1 MAILHS
7 GAGKYSEIGDDDYR
21 AYLIT
26 RNQEPI
32 VYHSQDILF
41 KRLQVHVRSAL
52 SRIDRFLYWIGETI
66 IKSQHRRLQR
76 EMMMRGIFDQ
86 YARFGRADD
95 GGKDRRPSKQGG
107 LHEGT

>member
-7 GAGKYSEIGDDDYR
+7 GVGKYREFNDDDYR

-32 VYHSQDILF
+32 VYHSQDMQL

-52 SRIDRFLYWIGETI
+52 NRLDRFLHWMSGVI
-66 IKSQHRRLQR
+66 IKSQHRKIQR
-76 EMMMRGIFDQ
+76 ELTMHGIDQ
-86 YARFGRADD
+86 YDAPYDRDQDIARN
-95 GGKDRRPSKQGG
+95 DRRRI
-107 LHEGT
+107 ER

>member
-7 GAGKYSEIGDDDYR
+7 GAGKYRELNDDDYR

-32 VYHSQDILF
+32 VYHSHDVQF

-52 SRIDRFLYWIGETI
+52 NCIDRFLHWMSETI
-66 IKSQHRRLQR
+66 IKSKHQKLQR
-76 EMMMRGIFDQ
+76 ELMMRGVYRH
-86 YARFGRADD
+86 YAPYDRDD
-95 GGKDRRPSKQGG
+95 GMVQNDRRGPSA
-107 LHEGT
+107 